1 MELGV
6 LGVFWDPNRGFKGW
20 SMLRKFL
27 GSKEHLD
34 LLKIDFNVAEI
45 IIVQDYNKKKNKCE
59 WKYTYAVFKLR
70 VKEVIYE
77 SNIWWQHEK
86 AKVTR

>member
-45 IIVQDYNKKKNKCE
+45 IIVQDYNKKK
-59 WKYTYAVFKLR
+59 
-70 VKEVIYE
+70 
-77 SNIWWQHEK
+77 
-86 AKVTR
+86 

>member
-27 GSKEHLD
+27 CSKEHLD

-45 IIVQDYNKKKNKCE
+45 IIVQDYNKKKIN
-59 WKYTYAVFKLR
+59 VS
-70 VKEVIYE
+70 E
-77 SNIWWQHEK
+77 STHMQSSSLESK
-86 AKVTR
+86 R

>member
-1 MELGV
+1 MELGF

-20 SMLRKFL
+20 GMLRKFL

-45 IIVQDYNKKKNKCE
+45 IIVQDYNKKKIN
-59 WKYTYAVFKLR
+59 VS
-70 VKEVIYE
+70 E
-77 SNIWWQHEK
+77 STHMQSSSLESK
-86 AKVTR
+86 R